1 MFKVNVKAGNNYG
14 EMRKIWLF
22 IVFEKFNKLKY
33 LLTLK

>member
-22 IVFEKFNKLKY
+22 IVYLVKKEILLKW
-33 LLTLK
+33 